1 MKLILNRFLLLL
13 LLLLLFLLLL
23 PLLLLLSVC
32 WVTRVPTTGF
42 SIIIIL
48 SASSIEI
55 KVSVPDEI
63 DSLSS
68 YLSFCLSPLVERAS
82 PDGKPCPSELVIYFA
97 GFTYSYV
104 LCL

>member
-13 LLLLLFLLLL
+13 LFRLLLLF
-23 PLLLLLSVC
+23 LLLSVC

-68 YLSFCLSPLVERAS
+68 YLSFCLSPLDERAS

>member
-1 MKLILNRFLLLL
+1 MKLILNRFLLLPL
-13 LLLLLFLLLL
+13 PLF
-23 PLLLLLSVC
+23 LLLLLSVC
-32 WVTRVPTTGF
+32 WVTRVPTTTTTTGF

-68 YLSFCLSPLVERAS
+68 YLSVCLSPLVERAS